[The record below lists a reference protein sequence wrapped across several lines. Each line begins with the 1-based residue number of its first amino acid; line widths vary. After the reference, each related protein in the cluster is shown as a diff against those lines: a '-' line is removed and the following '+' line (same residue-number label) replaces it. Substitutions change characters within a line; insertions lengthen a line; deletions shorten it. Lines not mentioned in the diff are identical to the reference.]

1 MSPAA
6 EPNQLVITKMKPG
19 LDIEANFAAL
29 EAHIAGIL
37 EAYKGLVVTPEYL
50 SEAKKDRAYLNGL
63 SKSLNQRRIEV
74 KNQYMAPVV
83 AFEERVKRLDA
94 PIREASEAI
103 DRQVKAFEEQERV
116 TKRAE
121 LVKHYE
127 DYAGLILDAVPFER
141 IERVE
146 WLHKTCNLMAAFGEV
161 EAIVERIARDEQT
174 LTELNLSHPTDAK
187 TEYFATLDLAKA
199 IARSKALDAEEER
212 TRRFEAEKAEI
223 MREAAGRVV
232 PPTPIPAPPEPEKVT
247 LTLVSNTAEV
257 ARPWTITVTC
267 TRAQL
272 EPVMA
277 ALQRQGLHGTVVTS

>member
-6 EPNQLVITKMKPG
+6 EPNPARHHE
-19 LDIEANFAAL
+19 DEARPRHRGEL
-29 EAHIAGIL
+29 
-37 EAYKGLVVTPEYL
+37 
-50 SEAKKDRAYLNGL
+50 
-63 SKSLNQRRIEV
+63 
-74 KNQYMAPVV
+74 
-83 AFEERVKRLDA
+83 RLDA

-141 IERVE
+141 IEDAK
-146 WLHKTCNLMAAFGEV
+146 WLDKTCDLIAAFRES

-174 LTELNLSHPTDAK
+174 LTELNLSHPTEAK

>member
-74 KNQYMAPVV
+74 KNQYMAPVT

-94 PIREASEAI
+94 PIREASDAI
-103 DRQVKAFEEQERV
+103 DRQVKAFEEQERT

-127 DYAGLILDAVPFER
+127 DYARLIFLDGVPFER
-141 IERVE
+141 IEDAK
-146 WLHKTCNLMAAFGEV
+146 WLNKTCDLMAAFGEV

-277 ALQRQGLHGTVVTS
+277 ALQRHKASTERW